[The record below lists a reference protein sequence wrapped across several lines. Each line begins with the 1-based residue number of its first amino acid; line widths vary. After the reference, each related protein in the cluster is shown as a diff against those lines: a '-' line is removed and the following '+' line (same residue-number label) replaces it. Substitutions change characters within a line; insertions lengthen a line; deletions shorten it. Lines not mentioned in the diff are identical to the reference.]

1 MGLIRKIKGVG
12 ITDFLIKKTIFANRT
27 DIQVVIMENVHT
39 DIILLNRLRRGDSK
53 AFDAL
58 FRKYYPLLCAYG
70 RRFVCVE
77 SAEEIAQDTLL
88 WLWEH
93 REEEVIRSSLV
104 KYLLKMV
111 YRKALNRIEQ
121 EQVKLDADTR
131 FYRDVIE
138 DVLEESD
145 LCGIEELSRRL
156 NEAIHRLPE
165 SYREAFVMHRF
176 KDMTYKEI
184 AERLDVS
191 VKTVDYRI
199 GQALKLLAQDL
210 KDYLPLLVLL
220 MRL

>member
-39 DIILLNRLRRGDSK
+39 DIILLNRLRKGDSK

-93 REEEVIRSSLV
+93 REEEVIRTSLV

-121 EQVKLDADTR
+121 DR
-131 FYRDVIE
+131 
-138 DVLEESD
+138 
-145 LCGIEELSRRL
+145 
-156 NEAIHRLPE
+156 
-165 SYREAFVMHRF
+165 
-176 KDMTYKEI
+176 
-184 AERLDVS
+184 
-191 VKTVDYRI
+191 
-199 GQALKLLAQDL
+199 
-210 KDYLPLLVLL
+210 
-220 MRL
+220 